1 MLRQLTGKLICHELI
16 TIDVTRG
23 DCSLFSRVLKI
34 EQLVDSSTKYSAKN
48 PPKEINITEW
58 MEINGCER
66 QPRFKWQHGHSNM
79 IWVKNAQ
86 KYKIIHVIFIKTQTQ
101 TDSDLRIYSSKDLLL
116 TLYDEMFFPSAS
128 DKRINGQ
135 MWSGH
140 QKSIGFYLH
149 GAWMHTT
156 QRGNKEI
163 VSSKNCLMVAL

>member
-1 MLRQLTGKLICHELI
+1 MIHLQ
-16 TIDVTRG
+16 
-23 DCSLFSRVLKI
+23 
-34 EQLVDSSTKYSAKN
+34 STQQKKK
-48 PPKEINITEW
+48 PKEINITEW

-66 QPRFKWQHGHSNM
+66 QPHFKMTARSQRHV
-79 IWVKNAQ
+79 IWVEKAQ
-86 KYKIIHVIFIKTQTQ
+86 RYKIIHVIFIKTQTQ
-101 TDSDLRIYSSKDLLL
+101 TDSELHIYSSKDLLL